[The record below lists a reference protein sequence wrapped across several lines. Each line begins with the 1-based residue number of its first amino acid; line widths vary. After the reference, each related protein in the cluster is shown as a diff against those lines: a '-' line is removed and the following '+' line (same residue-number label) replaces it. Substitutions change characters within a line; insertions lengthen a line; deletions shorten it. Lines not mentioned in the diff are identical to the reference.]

1 MKTTIQIN
9 DDNAVLTTL
18 LSRTL
23 VKFGY
28 EPVVENNLLLAINTA
43 RHHLPDLILLDVMMS
58 KRDDGRVFA
67 DLHADLSLRYIPV
80 ILLTAIAREMQG
92 LANTGGINIVILA
105 KPVQLK
111 ELLRTIGSELAEN
124 RNYNEQAELDSAKQ
138 VAIGE
143 DTAVCPAMELPAFG
157 EGTAGD
163 ASGSA
168 FSGDTTP
175 AVDFAFPQRKSDA
188 ESEQDR
194 LDR

>member
-1 MKTTIQIN
+1 
-9 DDNAVLTTL
+9 L
-18 LSRTL
+18 LSITL
-23 VKFGY
+23 AKFGY

-58 KRDDGRVFA
+58 ERDCERVLA
-67 DLHADLSLRYIPV
+67 DLYADLLFRYISV

-92 LANTGGINIVILA
+92 LANTGDINIVILA
-105 KPVQLK
+105 KPVQLR
-111 ELLRTIGSELAEN
+111 ELLRTIGSELAED
-124 RNYNEQAELDSAKQ
+124 RNYNEQVEFDSAQQ
-138 VAIGE
+138 VAMGE
-143 DTAVCPAMELPAFG
+143 DTAVGPAMELPASG

-168 FSGDTTP
+168 FSGDATT
-175 AVDFAFPQRKSDA
+175 AVDFAFPQRESDA